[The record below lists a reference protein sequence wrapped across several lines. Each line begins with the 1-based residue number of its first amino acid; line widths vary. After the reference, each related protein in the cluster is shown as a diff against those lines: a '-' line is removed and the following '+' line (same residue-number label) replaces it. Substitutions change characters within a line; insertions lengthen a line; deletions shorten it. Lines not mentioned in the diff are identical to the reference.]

1 MSRKYRDDVSMDVI
15 DGFMQFLL
23 EQENDVDMVPI
34 IQYGEVTFIYTKNI
48 DVYCESIKTFEN

>member
-1 MSRKYRDDVSMDVI
+1 MDVI